1 MAKVSLYL
9 KKSANQLGEFPIYYR
24 IAEGK
29 KKELR
34 NSGYSVKLKQWDQE
48 KQEVINHTNKTK
60 MNQELARNLVLLSDK
75 VITEKKTSFTA
86 IEASEKDQGRVLYAD
101 LLKWFYAY
109 KETIVKASV
118 IKRYNAEVTKMAD
131 FKQIKYFDEI
141 TGEFLQAYQKYMTE
155 VLNNEQNTIWGTT
168 KFLKSLVN
176 FAINKKELTIKDPFK
191 QYARPKYNNKVRDRL
206 TAEETM
212 RIKKSLERGLYKGAL
227 YDAAAWFLFA
237 CYTGLRF
244 QDIMDIDPASQTI
257 GQDFV
262 TWQTGKTGSIVSIPL
277 TKELKKS
284 GLLEIIKTLKK
295 RANQDINRALKSVAA
310 VAEVD
315 KDISFHVAR
324 HTFAT
329 QLSRSGIPI
338 EVAKELLGH
347 SNIKTTQIY
356 YKVENERIKEAVKD
370 FGFEGK

>member
-9 KKSANQLGEFPIYYR
+9 KKSANQAGEFPIYYR

-48 KQEVINHTNKTK
+48 KQEVINHPDKTK
-60 MNQELARNLVLLSDK
+60 INHTLRQNLVMLSDK

-86 IEASEKDQGRVLYAD
+86 IEASERDQERVLYAD
-101 LLKWFYAY
+101 LLKWFYDY
-109 KETIVKASV
+109 KKTIVKPSV
-118 IKRYNAEVTKMAD
+118 IKRYDAEVTKMAD
-131 FKQIKYFDEI
+131 FRQIKFVDEI
-141 TGEFLQAYQKYMTE
+141 TGPFLIDYHQYMLT
-155 VLNNEQNTIWGTT
+155 VKKNSQNTIWGTT

-176 FAINKKELTIKDPFK
+176 FAIDKDLLTSRDPFK
-191 QYARPKYNNKVRDRL
+191 DYARPKYNNKVRDRL

-244 QDIMDIDPASQTI
+244 QDIMDIDPESQTI
-257 GQDFV
+257 GKDFV

-284 GLLEIIKTLKK
+284 GLLEIIKILKK

-347 SNIKTTQIY
+347 KDLKTTQIY

-370 FGFEGK
+370 FGFESK